1 MSTPGVGIASEKP
14 RRGAAKRTALHT
26 VTLKQS
32 YAHCKALKADQIFGF
47 LSPSQ
52 SGTMRVGT
60 LARIRSSR
68 FKDDDA
74 KDGSCHLTVAD
85 TRMPTL
91 PLSLTDLVEPGCT
104 RLTLT

>member
-1 MSTPGVGIASEKP
+1 
-14 RRGAAKRTALHT
+14 
-26 VTLKQS
+26 
-32 YAHCKALKADQIFGF
+32 
-47 LSPSQ
+47 
-52 SGTMRVGT
+52 MRVGT

-74 KDGSCHLTVAD
+74 KDGSCHMTVAD

-104 RLTLT
+104 RRTLT